1 MRDWTALHRKCFN
14 HRDGDGRSPC
24 RQRKLPASQ
33 GQHGADGDAAST
45 EPVEAGD
52 CLLAG
57 RHAGAGRT
65 PRRGAADPAAR
76 ASAAPIA
83 LDERLDDRELT
94 ARKRELITLML
105 AALTRREGCVD
116 IHAKR
121 ALSRGASP
129 DEVAEAIGLASS
141 LRTGA
146 AFVHAA
152 RAFDADLAR
161 AAASRP

>member
-1 MRDWTALHRKCFN
+1 MTA
-14 HRDGDGRSPC
+14 
-24 RQRKLPASQ
+24 
-33 GQHGADGDAAST
+33 
-45 EPVEAGD
+45 V
-52 CLLAG
+52 
-57 RHAGAGRT
+57 
-65 PRRGAADPAAR
+65 
-76 ASAAPIA
+76 
-83 LDERLDDRELT
+83 
-94 ARKRELITLML
+94 KRELITLML

-121 ALSRGASP
+121 ALSRGASH
-129 DEVAEAIGLASS
+129 DEVAEAMELASS

>member
-1 MRDWTALHRKCFN
+1 MSDWTALHRKCFN

-24 RQRKLPASQ
+24 RKRQLPAHQ
-33 GQHGADGDAAST
+33 GQDGADGDAASAL
-45 EPVEAGD
+45 PVEAGECPRTAD
-52 CLLAG
+52 HARVGPTAG
-57 RHAGAGRT
+57 RGASNLGAGT
-65 PRRGAADPAAR
+65 AGTAVAADDRP
-76 ASAAPIA
+76 
-83 LDERLDDRELT
+83 DDRELT
-94 ARKRELITLML
+94 AVKRELITLML

-121 ALSRGASP
+121 ALSRGASH
-129 DEVAEAIGLASS
+129 DEVAEAMELASS